1 MGLFD
6 GMNPGSGILGGLA
19 DYLYPNAG
27 GTAVNGMDFGAP
39 GMNFADRWPAFSPSA
54 PVAPQASQP
63 GMSFGDRWSPIPTG
77 MAAGTMTQGMPPMPD
92 PGLQQVSPEAMQAW
106 RQGADNQG
114 MGAPGQTQMP
124 PMAQPVSGPAPPGMP
139 TPQPPQ
145 GGQMPSALNGLPIPQ
160 MPSMPSFGGS
170 AQAQTAPGI
179 GDRLGAAGAGF
190 FNAGGPMEAIGNLIG
205 GAVTGQRQD
214 AQGYG
219 RQQTQQA
226 QQAAYQAVKS
236 AGGSE
241 GQALAAASSPE
252 VFKALAPELFGGF
265 KLVKTG
271 SNPIT
276 GEQFM
281 MQGPGGKLHALSE
294 FSMGGAGGASDLPGG
309 GGIMK
314 PGVKYDASLPGE
326 AYLEQFGP
334 EMQAAAKAYLN
345 GDAIP
350 VGNPRLQGIA
360 AAARTV
366 AQTYALKMGIPFS
379 ETDYNQKRQMQM
391 DLSKSSPNS
400 IGGILSNGKSAF
412 GHLANLSDK
421 FVDLGNANGGGDY
434 PGSAHIGAIGN
445 YAGNVIA
452 PSATTKGK
460 LTAVNDNAL
469 KYGQEATKFYA
480 GSGGGEA
487 ERMNALKT
495 AKAETSTGIEQA
507 AFLETEK
514 ELMLE
519 RFHQKE
525 AQVRD
530 RLGQEYLDKHP
541 IATPELEATI
551 KKIDA
556 NIARLRGGSATGSAP
571 AASARAPLAGFKV
584 LKVQ

>member
-6 GMNPGSGILGGLA
+6 GLGSDNSGILGGLP
-19 DYLYPNAG
+19 DWLFTNPQSMSGMQGTMAG
-27 GTAVNGMDFGAP
+27 GTPAGS
-39 GMNFADRWPAFSPSA
+39 FADRWG
-54 PVAPQASQP
+54 PVIGAINNGTFDPQGANFP
-63 GMSFGDRWSPIPTG
+63 GMYAAPFAGQ
-77 MAAGTMTQGMPPMPD
+77 MASA
-92 PGLQQVSPEAMQAW
+92 
-106 RQGADNQG
+106 
-114 MGAPGQTQMP
+114 
-124 PMAQPVSGPAPPGMP
+124 APPGIGPGLTPPAPQESPKGSPAPYAPPGGPADIPP
-139 TPQPPQ
+139 TAQPT
-145 GGQMPSALNGLPIPQ
+145 GGQMPSALNGLPVPQ
-160 MPSMPSFGGS
+160 MPSMPSFMGS
-170 AQAQTAPGI
+170 AQAQTAPGAPGQPTPGI
-179 GDRLGAAGAGF
+179 GDRLSAAGAGF
-190 FNAGGPMEAIGNLIG
+190 FNAGSPMQAIGNLIG
-205 GAVTGQRQD
+205 GAMTGQRQD
-214 AQGYG
+214 PRG
-219 RQQTQQA
+219 QQQQS
-226 QQAAYQAVKS
+226 QEAAEGAYKA
-236 AGGSE
+236 AGIPAPVARAM
-241 GQALAAASSPE
+241 ALNPE
-252 VFKALAPELFGGF
+252 VAKAVIPEYFSGW
-265 KLVKTG
+265 KIVKTG

-276 GEQFM
+276 GDEYK
-281 MQGPGGKLHALSE
+281 MQGPGGQLRELGSFMQGGQGSE
-294 FSMGGAGGASDLPGG
+294 AGMPGG
-309 GGIMK
+309 NGVMK
-314 PGVKYDASLPGE
+314 PGVKYDANLPGE

-366 AQTYALKMGIPFS
+366 AATYAMKMGIPFNES
-379 ETDYNQKRQMQM
+379 DYPQKRQMQL

-514 ELMLE
+514 QLMLE

-525 AQVRD
+525 TQVRD
-530 RLGQEYLDKHP
+530 RLGQKYLDEHP
-541 IATPELEATI
+541 IMTPELEATI

-556 NIARLRGGSATGSAP
+556 NIARLRGDKGAAPAPTSSAP
-571 AASARAPLAGFKV
+571 APLAGFKV